1 MWKTK
6 NCISHKLHFDMASTI
21 ISFQKVCKYK
31 LALFSGSNIMPGLVI
46 QDVIE
51 NLFCRI
57 RSRNGNNNN
66 PTVSQYG
73 SSLRSVII
81 SQTLISRKANAG
93 SNVKVSSMP
102 LSRQITM
109 AVN

>member
-21 ISFQKVCKYK
+21 IGFQKVCKYK
-31 LALFSGSNIMPGLVI
+31 LALFPGSNIMPGLV
-46 QDVIE
+46 E